1 MYVNEC
7 LLGDNW
13 KGFPFLF
20 ALCTAASIVIWFGVD
35 VEKGRRDAVAFAAAH
50 RAADGTRIVE
60 TESANVDRA
69 SEEELE
75 VKKD

>member
-1 MYVNEC
+1 M
-7 LLGDNW
+7 LGNNW

-50 RAADGTRIVE
+50 RAGDGTSIVE
-60 TESANVDRA
+60 TGSANVDRA
-69 SEEELE
+69 SEDELE
-75 VKKD
+75 AKKE

>member
-1 MYVNEC
+1 M
-7 LLGDNW
+7 
-13 KGFPFLF
+13 
-20 ALCTAASIVIWFGVD
+20 D